1 MKQELIKFYEA
12 LENLH
17 LQRGDVDKKFEEL
30 NEIIKNFKKDIE
42 KIGVSDVANQKDL
55 KELFDETLKD
65 LKTFPQN
72 MSNSFRELLE
82 KEKFR
87 NELNDYFIA
96 IVFGKVKA
104 GKSTLGNFII
114 ENRLENQKVEIF
126 KYDEAG
132 KEVPVKKLEEINEEK
147 FKVKATECTTE
158 IQGFKLGGMAWIDT
172 PGIGSMTKENEKLAK
187 DYINSADFIIYPTNS
202 ASPLQRDELEE
213 LKKLF
218 NQNKKVSICITKSD
232 VIEEDECECGSEEGC
247 EKCNEGIIKKIVNK
261 PEKDR
266 KAQEEW
272 VRGEV
277 KKVLKELDKEDALLG
292 DVFSIS
298 VFTAK
303 EGLKNNDEELFKG
316 SNIEKF
322 YSLMREIVEEKAV
335 ELKNSTPYENLNAV
349 VDRFL
354 GKFDLEEI
362 KEDNVKEKDKTQ
374 SNSQKSEINIKKL
387 KNDIKK
393 IDEEIKQKLDKFKD
407 IKENIDME
415 ITYIID
421 NVVSKKTLNLTKSNS
436 KEIFESIDN
445 EVKSELEKMIEENLK
460 KIFKDFSANINLTLN
475 SDNFKIEDK
484 YETIRVRYDNS
495 GFVTNVLHTLTFGLW
510 EKDYKTVR
518 DKIYLGDN
526 KEEVIKAFKANRLE
540 EFKKFA
546 KANYEKMENEF
557 FKPLEKEL
565 QKIAQK
571 VDNFE
576 NELKDFQ
583 STLKA

>member
-12 LENLH
+12 LNNLHLQLLQH

-30 NEIIKNFKKDIE
+30 NEIIKNFEEDIK
-42 KIGVSDVANQKDL
+42 KIGVSDVANKKDL
-55 KELFDETLKD
+55 KKLFDKTLKD
-65 LKTFPQN
+65 LKTFPQD
-72 MSNSFRELLE
+72 MSNSFKKLLE
-82 KEKFR
+82 DEKFR
-87 NELNDYFIA
+87 NELNGYFIA

-104 GKSTLGNFII
+104 GKSSLGNF
-114 ENRLENQKVEIF
+114 RLENQKVEIF

-132 KEVPVKKLEEINEEK
+132 KEVPVKKLEEINEDG

-158 IQGFKLGGMAWIDT
+158 IQGFKLGGMVWIDT

-187 DYINSADFIIYPTNS
+187 DYIKSADFIIYPTNS

-213 LKKLF
+213 LKKVF
-218 NQNKKVSICITKSD
+218 SQNKKISICITKSD

-247 EKCNEGIIKKIVNK
+247 EKCNEGIIKKLMNK
-261 PEKDR
+261 PEEDR

-272 VRGEV
+272 VKGEV
-277 KKVLKELDKEDALLG
+277 VKVLKELNKEDALLG

-322 YSLMREIVEEKAV
+322 YALMRDIVENKAI
-335 ELKNSTPYENLNAV
+335 ELKNSTPYENLSAV

-354 GKFDLEEI
+354 GNLEI
-362 KEDNVKEKDKTQ
+362 SDTKKEETKNSSKE
-374 SNSQKSEINIKKL
+374 SEINIKKL
-387 KNDIKK
+387 KENIGKIK
-393 IDEEIKQKLDKFKD
+393 KD
-407 IKENIDME
+407 IKSKLKKFEKMKKDIDMD
-415 ITYIID
+415 INNIID
-421 NVVSKKTLNLTKSNS
+421 EIVTEKTLNLTKSNS

-445 EVKSELEKMIEENLK
+445 EVKKKLEEKIQKNFK
-460 KIFKDFSANINLTLN
+460 KIFEDFSANINLTLN
-475 SDNFKIEDK
+475 SDNFKIEDR

-495 GFVTNVLHTLTFGLW
+495 SFLTNVLHTVTFGLW
-510 EKDYKTVR
+510 EKDYKTV
-518 DKIYLGDN
+518 KESIPIGDN

-546 KANYEKMENEF
+546 KANYEKLENEF

-571 VDNFE
+571 VESFE